1 MERVA
6 RTSLVDV
13 VVARLRDAIKQGSW
27 PVGTKIPTE
36 AKLVEALGVSRPS
49 VREAVRSLVQ
59 LGLLE
64 SRQGDG
70 TYVVAEDETTVA
82 LQRVVD
88 AADRDEAQLVRHTLE
103 VLAAREAATHRSTA
117 DIDTLRVA
125 LQGRRSAKAKADLD
139 AFIDHDV
146 AFHIGVARASHNTLL
161 LDFYSSFENAMR
173 DPAHGAFCMGAPED
187 PHRDFHND
195 LFHAI
200 QRGDHGAAT
209 RAAIYGLDVHE
220 RHLHAV
226 GS

>member
-6 RTSLVDV
+6 RTSIVDV
-13 VVARLRDAIKQGSW
+13 VVDRLRDEIRKGSW
-27 PVGTKIPTE
+27 PVGSKIPTE

-82 LQRVVD
+82 LQRLVD
-88 AADRDEAQLVRHTLE
+88 TADRDEVQLVRHTLE
-103 VLAAREAATHRSTA
+103 VLAAREAATNRSAA
-117 DIDTLRVA
+117 DIDALRVA
-125 LQGRRSAKAKADLD
+125 LQGRRSAKADADLD

-173 DPAHGAFCMGAPED
+173 DPAHGAFCMSTPED
-187 PHRDFHND
+187 TYRDFHND
-195 LFHAI
+195 LFQAI
-200 QRGDHGAAT
+200 QRGDHSAAT

>member
-6 RTSLVDV
+6 RTSIVDV
-13 VVARLRDAIKQGSW
+13 VVDRLRDEIRKGSW
-27 PVGTKIPTE
+27 PVGSKIPTE

-49 VREAVRSLVQ
+49 IREAVRSLVQ

-88 AADRDEAQLVRHTLE
+88 TADRDEVQLVRHTLE
-103 VLAAREAATHRSTA
+103 VLAAREAATNRSAA
-117 DIDTLRVA
+117 DIDALRVA
-125 LQGRRSAKAKADLD
+125 LQGRRSAKARADLD

-146 AFHIGVARASHNTLL
+146 AFHFGVARASHNTLL

-173 DPAHGAFCMGAPED
+173 DPAHGAFCMGVPED
-187 PHRDFHND
+187 AHRDFHND
-195 LFHAI
+195 LFQAI
-200 QRGDHGAAT
+200 QRGDHSAAT

>member
-6 RTSLVDV
+6 RTSIVDV
-13 VVARLRDAIKQGSW
+13 VVDRLRDEIRKGGW
-27 PVGTKIPTE
+27 PVGSKIPTE

-88 AADRDEAQLVRHTLE
+88 TADRDEVQLVRHTLE
-103 VLAAREAATHRSTA
+103 VLAAREAATNRSAA
-117 DIDTLRVA
+117 DIDALRVA
-125 LQGRRSAKAKADLD
+125 LHGRRSAKARADLD
-139 AFIDHDV
+139 AFIEHDV

-173 DPAHGAFCMGAPED
+173 DPAHGALCMGVPED
-187 PHRDFHND
+187 ACRDFHTD
-195 LFHAI
+195 LFQAI

>member
-6 RTSLVDV
+6 RTSIVDV
-13 VVARLRDAIKQGSW
+13 VVGRLRDEIRNGNW

-36 AKLVEALGVSRPS
+36 ATLVGVLGVSRPS

-70 TYVVAEDETTVA
+70 TYVVADNETTVA

-88 AADRDEAQLVRHTLE
+88 AADQDEVQLVRHTLE
-103 VLAAREAATHRSTA
+103 VLAAREAATHRSA
-117 DIDTLRVA
+117 SDIEALRVA
-125 LQGRRSAKAKADLD
+125 LHGRRSAKAKADLD

-146 AFHIGVARASHNTLL
+146 AFHIGVARASHNALL
-161 LDFYSSFENAMR
+161 LDLYSSFEHAMR
-173 DPAHGAFCMGAPED
+173 NPAHGAFCMSFPDD

-220 RHLHAV
+220 RHLHVV
-226 GS
+226 GG